1 MLIKYYL
8 YTLLVWIGLDEF
20 KEKLTLLGNERV
32 MHLITNN
39 SAFVNLYK
47 AGIIDTHSSKRK
59 PHFITTP
66 YLFHLLE
73 EIKEGKTKQCETN
86 TLLIDLFSPF
96 RTRRDRVFFAHALT
110 DSSRTDLIYL
120 IKMISP
126 VSYWDLT
133 VDERETTIKFW
144 MKDIPEHSRVKYYLS
159 KRSDI
164 SFSDEV
170 LIELFNILEKS
181 DTYRSLLTAHY
192 FAKCHSPEQIIATA
206 KHLLQKHILANMK
219 KRGVT
224 DDYRYKDLAFYGTYD
239 REKQRLLE

>member
-1 MLIKYYL
+1 MLTKYYL
-8 YTLLVWIGLDEF
+8 YTLLVWMGLDKF
-20 KEKLTLLGNERV
+20 KEKRALLGNERV
-32 MHLITNN
+32 MSLITNN
-39 SAFVNLYK
+39 PTFASFYK
-47 AGIIDTHSSKRK
+47 AGITRTHSSKRK

-86 TLLIDLFSPF
+86 TLLMDLFSLF
-96 RTRRDRVFFAHALT
+96 RTHRDRVLFAHALT
-110 DSSRTDLIYL
+110 DSSRTDLNYL
-120 IKMISP
+120 IEIMSP

-133 VDERETTIKFW
+133 VSERETTIKFW

-159 KRSDI
+159 KHSNA

-192 FAKCHSPEQIIATA
+192 FSRCHSPEQIIATA
-206 KHLLQKHILANMK
+206 KHLLQKHVLADMK

-224 DDYRYKDLAFYGTYD
+224 DDYRYKDLTFYGTYD